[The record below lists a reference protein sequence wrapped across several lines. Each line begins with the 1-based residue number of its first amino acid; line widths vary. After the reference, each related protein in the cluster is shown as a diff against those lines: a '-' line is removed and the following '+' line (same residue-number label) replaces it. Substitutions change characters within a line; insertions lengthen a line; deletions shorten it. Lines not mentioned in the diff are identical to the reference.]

1 MKLLLTA
8 SQEEFEAHV
17 IEINPSDLDEIRES
31 DQFGFDWHLE
41 SSNHIFKIVK
51 EGDKSGDIYGLISL
65 SNIAQELRIHV
76 NLIENASDN
85 RGRDKKV
92 DRVAGSLLA
101 FAVSLAFEKGYYGF
115 TSLVP
120 KTELIGLYTIKY
132 GFKQFGRQL
141 AMEGKDAIALLNK
154 YL

>member
-8 SQEEFEAHV
+8 SQEEFEALV
-17 IEINPSDLDEIRES
+17 IEVDSSDLDKIKES
-31 DQFGFDWHLE
+31 DQFSFDWDLE
-41 SSNHIFKIVK
+41 RANHIFKIVK
-51 EGDKSGDIYGLISL
+51 EGDESGDIYGLISL

-85 RGRDKKV
+85 RGRAKKV
-92 DRVAGSLLA
+92 DRVAGCLLA

-132 GFKQFGRQL
+132 GFTQFGRQL
-141 AMEGKDAIALLNK
+141 AIEGRDALDLLNK